1 MVYNAINGGEDMNI
15 KINDIVINSR
25 KRKLNEN
32 KVKELAESMKLI
44 GQLEPITV
52 TSGNVLLAG
61 LHRVEAA
68 KILGWDEIKA
78 ELFEGNELE
87 CELAEID
94 ENLMRNDLTVLEQG
108 EHLARRQELIGYKQ
122 GDNRFTIDRG
132 ETVSPL
138 KTTAEIAHHIGL
150 TERSAQQRIQA
161 ARNIVPEVKDAIR
174 DTEIANSTTQL
185 LELARLSPDKQI
197 EVSSLLKGETTIQ
210 DALKI
215 AKKVEREKE
224 IQDKIIE
231 IESNAFIP
239 PSRKYDVIVIDP
251 PWPYGTEY
259 DPDGRR
265 SASPYPEMSL
275 EDIAGIQLPAAD
287 DCILW
292 LWTTHKF
299 MRYSFAI
306 LDKWGF
312 RDVAI
317 LTWVKSRM
325 GLGSWLRSQT
335 EYCIMAV
342 KGHPKIN
349 LTNQTTVIHGDM
361 REHSRKP
368 DEFYKL
374 VDSLCV
380 GYKIDWFSREKR
392 EGWDQYGIE
401 TDRFVA
407 K

>member
-1 MVYNAINGGEDMNI
+1 MKVEIARIQVGQ
-15 KINDIVINSR
+15 R
-25 KRKLNEN
+25 KRKLDEC
-32 KVKELAESMKLI
+32 KVRSLAESFESI
-44 GQLEPITV
+44 GQLQPITV
-52 TSGNVLLAG
+52 GQCENGNYRMIAG
-61 LHRVEAA
+61 LHRLEAA
-68 KILGWDEIKA
+68 KLLGWESIEA
-78 ELFEGNELE
+78 QEFEGDAVAA
-87 CELAEID
+87 ELAEID

-108 EHLARRQELIGYKQ
+108 EHLARRQELVGFKQ
-122 GDNRFTIDRG
+122 GDNRFTIGRRA
-132 ETVSPL
+132 TVAPL
-138 KTTAEIAHHIGL
+138 KTTLEIAKESGL
-150 TERSAQQRIQA
+150 SERSAQQRMQV

-185 LELARLSPDKQI
+185 LELARLSPEKQI
-197 EVSSLLKGETTIQ
+197 EVSNFLDGEMTIQ
-210 DALKI
+210 DALKEV
-215 AKKVEREKE
+215 KKVAREKE
-224 IQDKIIE
+224 IQERIAE
-231 IESNAFIP
+231 IESNAFTP

-251 PWPYGTEY
+251 PWQYGTDY

-275 EDIAGIQLPAAD
+275 EDIKAIQLPNAE
-287 DCILW
+287 DCVLW

-299 MRYSFAI
+299 MRHSFEV
-306 LDKWGF
+306 LDSWRF

-325 GLGSWLRSQT
+325 GLGSWLRSQS
-335 EYCIMAV
+335 EFCIMAV

-349 LTNQTTVIHGDM
+349 LTNQTTVIYGEM

-392 EGWDQYGIE
+392 EGWDQYGAEIGK
-401 TDRFVA
+401 FVEQ
-407 K
+407 

>member
-1 MVYNAINGGEDMNI
+1 M
-15 KINDIVINSR
+15 KLDIARIQVGQR
-25 KRKLNEN
+25 KRKLDEG
-32 KVKELAESMKLI
+32 KVRSLAESFESI
-44 GQLEPITV
+44 GQLQPITV
-52 TSGNVLLAG
+52 EQCEYGNYRMIAG
-61 LHRVEAA
+61 LHRLEAA
-68 KILGWDEIKA
+68 KLLGWESIEA
-78 ELFEGNELE
+78 QEFEGDAVAA
-87 CELAEID
+87 ELAEID

-108 EHLARRQELIGYKQ
+108 EHLARRQELVGFSRG
-122 GDNRFTIDRG
+122 GDRKSDEFQTA
-132 ETVSPL
+132 TVAVRKPTNEL
-138 KTTAEIAHHIGL
+138 ARAIGL
-150 TERSAQQRIQA
+150 SERSAHNRISV

-185 LELARLSPDKQI
+185 LELARLSPEKQI
-197 EVSSLLKGETTIQ
+197 EVSNFLDGEMTIQ
-210 DALKI
+210 DALKEV
-215 AKKVEREKE
+215 KKVAREKE
-224 IQDKIIE
+224 IQERIAE
-231 IESNAFIP
+231 IESNAFTP

-251 PWPYGTEY
+251 PWQYGTDY

-275 EDIAGIQLPAAD
+275 EDIKAIQLPNAE
-287 DCILW
+287 DCVLW

-299 MRYSFAI
+299 MRHSFEV
-306 LDKWGF
+306 LDSWRF

-325 GLGSWLRSQT
+325 GLGSWLRSQS
-335 EYCIMAV
+335 EFCIMAV

-349 LTNQTTVIHGDM
+349 LTNQTTVIYGEM

-392 EGWDQYGIE
+392 EGWDQYGAEIGK
-401 TDRFVA
+401 FVEQ
-407 K
+407 